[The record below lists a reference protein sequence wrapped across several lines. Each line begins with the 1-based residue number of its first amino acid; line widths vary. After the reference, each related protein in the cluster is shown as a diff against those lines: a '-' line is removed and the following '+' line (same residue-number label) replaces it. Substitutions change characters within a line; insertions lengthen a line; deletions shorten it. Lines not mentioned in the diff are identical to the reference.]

1 PSVVVAP
8 LLPPPPPS
16 GEAPVAKCLSHSTS
30 ITLYSSMV
38 ARASSTDECPLS
50 CLVSRFREADSFSG
64 KPAFRLSRGIFEVS
78 LVRDLGWKYL
88 RALKSLWIAWPIT
101 TFPERSLR
109 IWKEAEEEARSDPAS
124 TCGLQNDAHNVP
136 DRKGALPLPRPRCP
150 RPPPFS
156 ASSWSGRA
164 PPGSRGRH
172 PAWAG
177 AAGWAAASVSESPSA
192 PGSAAA

>member
-1 PSVVVAP
+1 MCSSCSIK
-8 LLPPPPPS
+8 S
-16 GEAPVAKCLSHSTS
+16 GQGEVAKCLSHSTS

-78 LVRDLGWKYL
+78 LVKDLGWKYL

-109 IWKEAEEEARSDPAS
+109 IWKGIRDPESIAPEPELS
-124 TCGLQNDAHNVP
+124 WPAFWVG
-136 DRKGALPLPRPRCP
+136 KGALPLARPRYP
-150 RPPPFS
+150 LPPPLS
-156 ASSWSGRA
+156 ASSWPGRA
-164 PPGSRGRH
+164 PHSSRGRH

-177 AAGWAAASVSESPSA
+177 AAGQAAASALGSPSA
-192 PGSAAA
+192 PGTAAA